1 MKSTRKSIVVMAV
14 VLAVVFAVS
23 SMAMARGCGRGLNRN
38 CPVQGFEGQE
48 SRGTGFDCP
57 RFGGMGFDGPSLR
70 AVMDLNLSDSQR
82 DQAIQIMETF
92 QIDRIKTR
100 GTMIK
105 ERDNLR
111 TVLQADEFDEAKAR
125 EAFQK
130 MSSIRENMLIS
141 KTKMMNEMKKI
152 LTPDQIKMLDER
164 KAGRFGG
171 EKGKRRMG
179 QREAPGCIDQ
189 SKAAGSVDQNELTLN
204 ECSKDC
210 SRW

>member
-1 MKSTRKSIVVMAV
+1 
-14 VLAVVFAVS
+14 
-23 SMAMARGCGRGLNRN
+23 
-38 CPVQGFEGQE
+38 
-48 SRGTGFDCP
+48 
-57 RFGGMGFDGPSLR
+57 
-70 AVMDLNLSDSQR
+70 
-82 DQAIQIMETF
+82 

-105 ERDNLR
+105 ERDNLK
-111 TVLQADEFDEAKAR
+111 TILQADEFDEAKAR

-130 MSSIRENMLIS
+130 MSSIRENMFIS

-164 KAGRFGG
+164 KAGRSGWL
-171 EKGKRRMG
+171 KGKRRMD
-179 QREAPGCIDQ
+179 QREAPGCFDQ
-189 SKAAGSVDQNELTLN
+189 SNFTGYVDQNKLTVN

>member
-1 MKSTRKSIVVMAV
+1 
-14 VLAVVFAVS
+14 
-23 SMAMARGCGRGLNRN
+23 
-38 CPVQGFEGQE
+38 
-48 SRGTGFDCP
+48 
-57 RFGGMGFDGPSLR
+57 
-70 AVMDLNLSDSQR
+70 
-82 DQAIQIMETF
+82 METF

-105 ERDNLR
+105 ERDNLK

-130 MSSIRENMLIS
+130 ISSIRENMFIS

-164 KAGRFGG
+164 KPGKSDRM
-171 EKGKRRMG
+171 KGKRRMG